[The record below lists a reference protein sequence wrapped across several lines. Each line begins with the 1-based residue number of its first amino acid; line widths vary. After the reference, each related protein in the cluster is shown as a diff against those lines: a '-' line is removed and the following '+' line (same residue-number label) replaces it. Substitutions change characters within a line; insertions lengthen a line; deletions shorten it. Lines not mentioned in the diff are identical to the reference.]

1 MLVALNRSLFW
12 FYYIWHCSLTR
23 HWFAQCQQHL
33 YIGVILQYNSGS
45 VTADFEQVSVS
56 IRLFFTWLLR
66 IYITLGKGCHI
77 LYVFGLNSTCICL
90 RTRSLMAL
98 WWMLTYIIVF
108 YCVCV
113 SKVSCNLQ
121 CVLVYDTIFWFNLVF
136 LLSLILIV
144 LSYIWYCYFYSPVV
158 FASYCSKHICDYV

>member
-1 MLVALNRSLFW
+1 MFHVVTGFVPFAFKVCWLTLNRSLFW

-23 HWFAQCQQHL
+23 HWFVQCQQHL

-45 VTADFEQVSVS
+45 VTADFEQVTVS
-56 IRLFFTWLLR
+56 IRLFFTRLLC
-66 IYITLGKGCHI
+66 IYITLDKGCHI

-90 RTRSLMAL
+90 GTRLLMAL

-113 SKVSCNLQ
+113 SKVSSNLQ
-121 CVLVYDTIFWFNLVF
+121 CVLVYDTIF
-136 LLSLILIV
+136 
-144 LSYIWYCYFYSPVV
+144 
-158 FASYCSKHICDYV
+158 